1 MKIPPKI
8 ASPISA
14 SGAGMTG
21 KIGLNEAK
29 GTGDFSQMLKQAITK
44 VNDLQVDADRAT
56 ESVLAGQTTDLHRVM
71 IATEKANIALQLA
84 IEVRNKVV
92 SAYEEIMRMPV

>member
-1 MKIPPKI
+1 VRDCEDSTKDRVPHLCQWRGDDGQNRPQRGQGHGRLL
-8 ASPISA
+8 SNVE
-14 SGAGMTG
+14 AGH
-21 KIGLNEAK
+21 NK
-29 GTGDFSQMLKQAITK
+29 GQ
-44 VNDLQVDADRAT
+44 
-56 ESVLAGQTTDLHRVM
+56 SVLAGQTTDLHRVM